1 MNGKTGSEVHVAPEP
16 LRAVVRTIVRHGG
29 SGEREATLV
38 AEQLVEA
45 NLTGH
50 DSHGV
55 GMLPRYVESLAEGGL
70 HVEQKLSVVT
80 DAGPLLML
88 DGHAG
93 YGQVMAF
100 DAMRLGIERA
110 AEHGVAVVG
119 LANSHHIGRIGH
131 WAEQCVAAGYV
142 SIHFVNVISKPV
154 VAPFGG
160 RDARFV
166 TNPFCVGIPMPDG
179 EPVVLDFATSRVAM
193 GKVRVAFNK
202 GERVKPD
209 TLLDADGEPTDDPA
223 ALFAEPGGALL
234 PFGEHKG
241 YGMAVVCEILG
252 GALAGGMTLHERP
265 ASRAIINNMLTFI
278 VDPERL
284 GTAERLAREA
294 MAFAEWVRASPP
306 MAGID
311 RVRLAGDPEREWR
324 RARATSIPIDAT
336 TWAQILAAGASVG
349 VEPASTERL
358 AFSAA

>member
-100 DAMRLGIERA
+100 DA
-110 AEHGVAVVG
+110 
-119 LANSHHIGRIGH
+119 GH

-324 RARATSIPIDAT
+324 RARAASIPIDAT